1 MGFLGKEWEGLKK
14 VGSISLSLESA
25 VSASFQENKGRSG
38 ETGNAGIEQTRWD
51 LDPIIDDLFVGLPL
65 NFEIGK

>member
-25 VSASFQENKGRSG
+25 VSASFQENKGRP
-38 ETGNAGIEQTRWD
+38 EDTGNAGREQTELD
-51 LDPIIDDLFVGLPL
+51 LNLIYL
-65 NFEIGK
+65 

>member
-25 VSASFQENKGRSG
+25 VSASFQENKGRPG
-38 ETGNAGIEQTRWD
+38 ETGNTCREQTRWD